1 MGVGS
6 RNAAD
11 SFLSLLQMPESIT
24 LEREKDSFCL
34 FVCFGSVFSSS
45 QMIRYLLLLWA
56 HDSMP
61 PQGHVRQNCSQLQRG
76 GGRWRDQ
83 GCDPVGG
90 HFPSHKTSHWA
101 LVLEDYASF
110 Q

>member
-6 RNAAD
+6 TNTAD

-34 FVCFGSVFSSS
+34 FVCFGSVFGSS

-61 PQGHVRQNCSQLQRG
+61 PQGHVSQAKLFTAAKR
-76 GGRWRDQ
+76 RRKMER
-83 GCDPVGG
+83 
-90 HFPSHKTSHWA
+90 SR
-101 LVLEDYASF
+101 L
-110 Q
+110 